1 MAEETEDREPWGGS
15 LRGML
20 QDMTEDAILMLAEAK
35 PEPGDVA
42 AIEKRLRAIG
52 VAARSVRAV
61 QALNVRA
68 TANEDQAEGTMGGQH
83 DDGLDAEDTEV
94 LRARLQARIDDM
106 HAIVEWKRNGRPECG
121 PSPRGAKTLEVAA

>member
-1 MAEETEDREPWGGS
+1 
-15 LRGML
+15 
-20 QDMTEDAILMLAEAK
+20 MTEDAIMMLAEAR
-35 PEPGDVA
+35 PEPGDVT

-52 VAARSVRAV
+52 VAARSVKAV
-61 QALNVRA
+61 QALSA
-68 TANEDQAEGTMGGQH
+68 CLTANEDQAEEAMGGQR

-121 PSPRGAKTLEVAA
+121 PSPRGTQVLEVAA